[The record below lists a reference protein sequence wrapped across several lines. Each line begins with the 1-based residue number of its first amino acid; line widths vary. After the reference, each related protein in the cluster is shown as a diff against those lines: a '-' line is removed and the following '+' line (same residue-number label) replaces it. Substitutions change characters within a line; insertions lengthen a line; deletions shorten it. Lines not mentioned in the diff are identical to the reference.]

1 MRFFDYFTLLIAL
14 IISACAAYYSI
25 VGLTAIFSAAFWPI
39 VIMGSV
45 LEAGKLTGA
54 VWLHLNWT
62 RATWWI
68 RTYLIPAIAVLMLI
82 TSMGIFGFLS
92 KAHIEQTASGND
104 VIGQIEALDFD
115 INSQKLVSDNNRKI
129 IAQLD
134 AAVENLLKA
143 AETQST
149 KTRTANANATQRT
162 AEAATKLRKNQEKE
176 RAELQ
181 KGIKESN
188 DKVIEIQKQKLLLEK
203 QIKKIEA
210 EVGPIKYVASL
221 IYGDAVGTQMLEKA
235 VRWVIILLVVV
246 FDPLALIMLLAAT
259 LGINQRNDR
268 IAGSFEDIK
277 HSVGKIENDSVA
289 DASGPDVDQSL
300 LESKKKTD
308 S

>member
-1 MRFFDYFTLLIAL
+1 
-14 IISACAAYYSI
+14 
-25 VGLTAIFSAAFWPI
+25 

-149 KTRTANANATQRT
+149 QTRTANANATQRT